1 MIDLVAIGHV
11 TFDETL
17 SGVRPG
23 GSAYYA
29 ALTAH
34 RLGLSVGLLTSVA
47 SDYPLDIF
55 PKGLQVT
62 TVASPNTTRYRLGKS
77 KGVRALTLL
86 SRAADL
92 EAEHL
97 PAAWRGAPL
106 AVLSPVAGEVDPAL
120 AGAFEDAA
128 VAVLPQGWMRKRG
141 RGGLMGFQP
150 WEDADAVL
158 PQTQVLV
165 LSEEDLPGGEAAAVA
180 WLQQVP
186 LGAITRGRRGATLYV
201 NGDPYHVEA
210 DAASE
215 VDETGAGDVFAT
227 TLLVEYQ
234 RRGDPWE
241 AAAAAA
247 CGGAASVEG
256 EGPAAVLDRAGLDAR
271 LAAYLRRW
279 GGS

>member
-11 TFDETL
+11 TFDETA

-34 RLGLSVGLLTSVA
+34 RLGLNVGLLTSVA
-47 SDYPLDIF
+47 ADYPLDVF
-55 PKGLQVT
+55 PAGIEIS
-62 TVASPNTTRYRLGKS
+62 TVPSRDTTRYRLGQA
-77 KGVRALTLL
+77 KGVRTLTLL

-92 EAEHL
+92 EASHL
-97 PAAWRGAPL
+97 PAAWRGTPL
-106 AVLSPVAGEVDPAL
+106 AMLSPVAGEVDPLL

-141 RGGLMGFQP
+141 RGGLMGPQP
-150 WEDADAVL
+150 WEDSGAVL
-158 PQTQVLV
+158 PQAQLVV
-165 LSEEDLPGGEAAAVA
+165 LSEEDLPGGEQAAVA

-186 LGAITRGRRGATLYV
+186 LGVITRGKRGATLYV
-201 NGDPYHVEA
+201 NGDPYHVDA
-210 DAASE
+210 DAATE

-227 TLLVEYQ
+227 TLLIEYQ
-234 RRGDPWE
+234 GGGDPWE

-247 CGGAASVEG
+247 CAAAASVEA
-256 EGPAAVLDRAGLDAR
+256 EGPAGIVDRDALSTR
-271 LAAYLRRW
+271 LASYWRRR
-279 GGS
+279 